1 MPLELPI
8 ILITPT
14 GMTYVMNMGC
24 MFMMRLIL
32 NPMEWVMIQTKRWET
47 IPFG

>member
-1 MPLELPI
+1 MLLELLI
-8 ILITPT
+8 ILITLT

-24 MFMMRLIL
+24 MFMMKLIL
-32 NPMEWVMIQTKRWET
+32 NPMEWDTTQTKRWVM